1 MAREKGNQHREL
13 VTRIFNQAWNQ
24 ADFSGL
30 RELIAEDAA
39 FHIRGQTFPTSAED
53 LQRIVIGWHET
64 FADFH
69 FEIQDMVVER
79 DRVAV
84 RLTLSGTHQGPWQG
98 IPAAGTQ
105 VSVTAMMF
113 FHLADGK
120 VVEIWEN
127 YDEYGLRQQLQGE

>member
-1 MAREKGNQHREL
+1 MTTGKANQNRAL

-30 RELIAEDAA
+30 RELIAENAA
-39 FHIRGQTFPTSAED
+39 FHIRGHTFPTNAED

-64 FADFH
+64 IADFH

-113 FHLADGK
+113 FRLADGK
-120 VVEIWEN
+120 VMEI
-127 YDEYGLRQQLQGE
+127 